1 METNCKQIKAEYE
14 LLQAHVA
21 EFSLVVESI
30 RAEDKD
36 GKPVDRERL
45 QKAKMEK
52 KRLSAARDVLREKLF
67 ISVRGVRE
75 LIGAE
80 NVYGPE
86 EIQNAFGFA
95 VKNIP
100 PIPYRRADL
109 EKAKQ
114 LGEMLVLR
122 VSVDGEGNP
131 MTMKRMNEIM
141 AGRMDAA
148 EGKLLY
154 SQKEQGKAGLQD
166 DCWYENEAFFTSM
179 PLKMEWKLVSKE
191 FVADSTGK
199 DYVGQTRVLRDHLQ
213 QIGALTP
220 EEATG
225 CSDRVLEQLFELMKT
240 DWKKAAGMLVDL
252 GVNKN
257 HRRAPVEILYDW
269 LLRFKNRQERGI
281 LEGKYDWSCAL
292 SSLGF
297 LVAIGSADSPGVG
310 VIRWL
315 PGNPYVSVGVC
326 SSR

>member
-1 METNCKQIKAEYE
+1 
-14 LLQAHVA
+14 
-21 EFSLVVESI
+21 
-30 RAEDKD
+30 
-36 GKPVDRERL
+36 
-45 QKAKMEK
+45 
-52 KRLSAARDVLREKLF
+52 
-67 ISVRGVRE
+67 
-75 LIGAE
+75 
-80 NVYGPE
+80 
-86 EIQNAFGFA
+86 
-95 VKNIP
+95 
-100 PIPYRRADL
+100 
-109 EKAKQ
+109 
-114 LGEMLVLR
+114 MLVLR

-148 EGKLLY
+148 EGKLLC

-166 DCWYENEAFFTSM
+166 DCWYENEAFFMSM

-292 SSLGF
+292 SSAGRIVISGLAASSG
-297 LVAIGSADSPGVG
+297 VRVSHWGPGG
-310 VIRWL
+310 HFDLI
-315 PGNPYVSVGVC
+315 GVC
-326 SSR
+326 SS